1 MKQLTLCLCAI
12 SALFLCSCKGDAN
25 EPEGK
30 QQVVFKVSAF
40 DQSTEPM
47 NSPRRAP
54 QATILDDEGGQALTD
69 LYVFDGTTQLA
80 HQVYE
85 DDNAAFGTV
94 TLELSHGE
102 HNLSFVATR
111 STGLT
116 YDAGV
121 LSATSLRSTFGKTLA
136 LNVSGSTPAQNL
148 TLERLTGIL
157 YVTINDAFPATA
169 NQIEFVMATRYTSL
183 NVATLCG
190 VDGAEW
196 SQKVSCTGK
205 VGLSDVQYNFN
216 FLAPSLDDEYTSD
229 VTINVYNSL
238 NAVIYSVTIE
248 DVRLA
253 ANTKTLLS
261 GNLFTSPSASVSVNH
276 SWNTNIVG
284 TW

>member
-40 DQSTEPM
+40 EQAQEPM

-54 QATILDDEGGQALTD
+54 QATILDDEGGVALTD

-85 DDNAAFGTV
+85 DDHDAFGTV

-111 STGLT
+111 SSGLA
-116 YDAGV
+116 YSAGV
-121 LSATSLRSTFGKTLA
+121 LSATSLRSTFGKLLS

-148 TLERLTGIL
+148 TLERLTGLL
-157 YVTINDAFPATA
+157 YVTINDEFPATA
-169 NQIEFVMATRYTSL
+169 NQIEFIMATRYTSL

-190 VDGAEW
+190 ANGAEW

-205 VGLSDVQYNFN
+205 VGQSGVYYSFN
-216 FLAPSLDDEYTSD
+216 FLAPSLTDEYTSD
-229 VTINVYNSL
+229 LTINIYNSL
-238 NAVIYSVTIE
+238 DAVIYSVTIE

-261 GNLFTSPSASVSVNH
+261 GNLFTSPSASVSVSH
-276 SWNTNIVG
+276 TWNSNIVG

>member
-1 MKQLTLCLCAI
+1 MKR
-12 SALFLCSCKGDAN
+12 LFLFAAIVAALLSCSKKD
-25 EPEGK
+25 EPQQK
-30 QQVVFKVSAF
+30 QSVTFKVSAF
-40 DQSTEPM
+40 EQSTEPM

-54 QATILDDEGGQALTD
+54 QATILDDEGGVALTD
-69 LYVFDGTTQLA
+69 LYVFDGTTQVA
-80 HQVYE
+80 HQTN
-85 DDNAAFGTV
+85 DDPSFGTV
-94 TLELSHGE
+94 TLDLTHGN

-148 TLERLTGIL
+148 TLDRLNGVL
-157 YVTINDAFPATA
+157 YITINDAFPATA
-169 NQIEFVMATRYTSL
+169 NQIEFIMATRYTSL

-205 VGLSDVQYNFN
+205 VGQSDVQYNFN

-261 GNLFTSPSASVSVNH
+261 GNLFTAPSASVSVNH

-284 TW
+284 SW